1 MLYPGTHDISS
12 SQEGTMKKSG
22 RIIHRFG
29 VALAAFALCGLTA
42 TIASATPSTQIWIP
56 STDIQAYKT
65 VHLNIDSY
73 VRTRAEGSD
82 PNRQTGVPSN
92 QNLPPVYVI
101 APTFGVL
108 PFAKIQAEVGFDLVY
123 GGSNTGFGLDKYPF
137 YGHFKIGMPEDNT
150 WIPAVAVGM
159 YNIGTKS
166 GDARKGEL
174 ATNQDVAYGL
184 VAKTLPVV
192 GRLSAG
198 YFFGNK
204 KVLVTDEKDASGNF
218 KSDEKGVLL
227 SWDRTLSEISDKVWV
242 GVDYQ
247 GGKSALGALS
257 FGVSYAF
264 AKNVSVIFGYDVYNN
279 KKVAGQNTATIQVDI
294 NFP

>member
-1 MLYPGTHDISS
+1 
-12 SQEGTMKKSG
+12 MKKRNRG
-22 RIIHRFG
+22 FHRIG
-29 VALAAFALCGLTA
+29 VALAAFTLCGLTA
-42 TIASATPSTQIWIP
+42 TIASATPSTQVWIP

-65 VHLNIDSY
+65 VHLNFDTY
-73 VRTRAEGSD
+73 VRTKAEGSD

-92 QNLPPVYVI
+92 QNLPPVYTI
-101 APTFGVL
+101 GPTFGVL
-108 PFAKIQAEVGFDLVY
+108 PFAKIQAEVGFDLIY

-247 GGKSALGALS
+247 GGNSALGALS

-264 AKNVSVIFGYDVYNN
+264 AKNVSVILGYDVYNN
-279 KKVAGQNTATIQVDI
+279 KNVAGQNTATIQVDI